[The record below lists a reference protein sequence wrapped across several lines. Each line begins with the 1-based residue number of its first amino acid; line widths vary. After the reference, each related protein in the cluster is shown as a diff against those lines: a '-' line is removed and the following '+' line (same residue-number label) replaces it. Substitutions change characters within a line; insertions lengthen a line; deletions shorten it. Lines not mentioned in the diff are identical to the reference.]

1 MRYLSTRPDD
11 QAHRERLRELAA
23 VRRRF
28 GYRRLHVLL
37 NREGIVLNHKK
48 LRRISGRRRA

>member
-1 MRYLSTRPDD
+1 
-11 QAHRERLRELAA
+11 

-28 GYRRLHVLL
+28 GYRRLHVLS

-48 LRRISGRRRA
+48 LRRIYAEEPLQVRRRGGRKRLGTSSGG